1 MPRGIPADKLPL
13 EFPYVTTGTDIEGNS
28 FYALIYFGYDMHEDG
43 GKYPNLKRGNYPNL
57 KLTNKQ
63 FLSLYVQIQ
72 EELAI
77 N

>member
-1 MPRGIPADKLPL
+1 MPRGIPRDELPL
-13 EFPYVTTGTDIEGNS
+13 QSPYVTTGTDIEGDS
-28 FYALIYFGYDMHEDG
+28 FYALIYYDHGMHEHG
-43 GKYPNLKRGNYPNL
+43 GNYPNL

>member
-13 EFPYVTTGTDIEGNS
+13 EFPYVTTGTDIEGDS

-43 GKYPNLKRGNYPNL
+43 GNYPNL

>member
-13 EFPYVTTGTDIEGNS
+13 EFPYVTTGPDAEGNS
-28 FYALIYFGYDMHEDG
+28 FYALIYFGNDMWEF
-43 GKYPNLKRGNYPNL
+43 KANKCNL

>member
-1 MPRGIPADKLPL
+1 MSRGIPADKLPL
-13 EFPYVTTGTDIEGNS
+13 EFPYVTTGTDIEGDS
-28 FYALIYFGYDMHEDG
+28 FYALIYFSHDMYEHRG
-43 GKYPNLKRGNYPNL
+43 GIRNLSGNRNL

>member
-13 EFPYVTTGTDIEGNS
+13 EFPYVTTGTDIEGDS
-28 FYALIYFGYDMHEDG
+28 FYALIYFGHDMYEHG
-43 GKYPNLKRGNYPNL
+43 GGIRNLSGNRNL